1 MIRFFTLF
9 VLKIFD
15 SYNQSKIFSFLKKRG
30 YKKFDIF
37 FDIGAHKGESILL
50 YLKNFDISRIY
61 SFEASSQNF
70 EKLSKN
76 LLMIRKKY
84 KNVEIITENL
94 AAGSENKKISI
105 KQLVE
110 TSSSTI
116 NEINLHSKYYKKKS
130 FLVNDKSQKSYLEL
144 EVNQIRLSQYLDQK
158 NLDKIDFLKVDT
170 EGYEYNVLK
179 GLDSKLS
186 TVTLIMFEHHY
197 DDMLKKNYT
206 FRDIHQLLISN
217 NFKQIYKYK
226 MSFRKTFEYIYE
238 KK

>member
-9 VLKIFD
+9 ILNIFD
-15 SYNQSKIFSFLKKRG
+15 SYNQSKIFRFLKKRG

-37 FDIGAHKGESILL
+37 FDVGAHEGESILL
-50 YLKNFDISRIY
+50 YLKNFDINRIF
-61 SFEASSQNF
+61 SFEASPKNF

-76 LLMIRKKY
+76 LFMIRKKY
-84 KNVEIITENL
+84 NNVKIITENL
-94 AAGSENKKISI
+94 AAGSENKKIFI
-105 KQLVE
+105 KQLIE

-116 NEINLHSKYYKKKS
+116 NEINLQSKYYKKKS
-130 FLVNDKSQKSYLEL
+130 FLMNDNSQKSYLKL
-144 EVNQIRLSQYLDQK
+144 EANQIRLSEYLDQK

-179 GLDSKLS
+179 GLDTKLS
-186 TVTLIMFEHHY
+186 NVTLIMFEHHY
-197 DDMLKKNYT
+197 DDMLQKNYT
-206 FRDIHQLLISN
+206 FRDINKLLISN